1 MRTLLLLITSFL
13 VISIAIN
20 AYLYAELTLVKSMQP
35 EQSVEEETPVK
46 PKPPEAFVPPA
57 YTQAQQAFSTQE
69 FEQALGLLQQLHDS
83 HPDFAARLKN
93 QWFENILQQIRTN
106 RDHSQTPLVQGLLK
120 IYPYNSYYLYL
131 EIELEHWRNTSTD
144 TLAELYQLKAIPLPG
159 DLAVIINRRI
169 AEIYERS
176 TLRLKE
182 AGAWEILS
190 NMLEILVGVDPENQE
205 IRLDLAGAYA
215 MQRQFSLME
224 GVLAYLP
231 PENEDVLR
239 LREIQQQF
247 TAPPDAIAE
256 AEPEPEST
264 TAKNAI
270 ALLRKGHHF
279 LVNAWFKHHAGVQ
292 LMIDTGASTT
302 VISQEAFDNLPRRVK
317 KEFLGNYTVNTAN
330 GPVDAPVYR
339 FNTLTI
345 GEYQVE
351 DIAIVVLSLQ
361 NLEAD
366 GLLGMNFLNQF
377 RFHIDQVNARL
388 LLSPTDT

>member
-13 VISIAIN
+13 VISVAIN
-20 AYLYAELTLVKSMQP
+20 GYLYTELTLVKSMLP
-35 EQSVEEETPVK
+35 EQATPEETPSI
-46 PKPPEAFVPPA
+46 PEQPTEFVPPA
-57 YTQAQQAFSTQE
+57 YTQAQQAFAEQN
-69 FEQALGLLQQLHDS
+69 FDQALVLLEQLQTS
-83 HPDFAARLKN
+83 HPDSASRLKN
-93 QWFENILQQIRTN
+93 QWFEYILQQIRGN
-106 RDHSQTPLVQGLLK
+106 KDNSQAPLVQGLLK

-131 EIELEHWRNTSTD
+131 EVELEHWRTTSTD
-144 TLAELYQLKAIPLPG
+144 TLAELYQLMATPLPS
-159 DLAVIINRRI
+159 DLAVIIARRI
-169 AEIYERS
+169 EEIYERS

-190 NMLEILVGVDPENQE
+190 NMLEILVGVDSENQN
-205 IRLDLAGAYA
+205 IRLDLAEAYA
-215 MQRQFSLME
+215 MQQQFSLME

-231 PENEDVLR
+231 PENETVLR
-239 LREIQQQF
+239 LRELQKQIN
-247 TAPPDAIAE
+247 TPPE
-256 AEPEPEST
+256 ADVEPEEKPVP
-264 TAKNAI
+264 ANAVP
-270 ALLRKGHHF
+270 LVRKGPHF
-279 LVNAWFKHHAGVQ
+279 LVDAWFRHRAGVR

-339 FNTLTI
+339 FNSLTI
-345 GEYQVE
+345 GDFQVQ

-377 RFHIDQVNARL
+377 RFQIDQINARL
-388 LLSPTDT
+388 LLSPIDD

>member
-13 VISIAIN
+13 AISIAIN
-20 AYLYAELTLVKSMQP
+20 AYLYTELTLVKSMLPEKSAPEAPPTQP
-35 EQSVEEETPVK
+35 E
-46 PKPPEAFVPPA
+46 PPEAFVPPA
-57 YTQAQQAFSTQE
+57 YTEAQHAFRAQE
-69 FEQALGLLQQLHDS
+69 FDQALLILQQLHDT
-83 HPDFAARLKN
+83 HPDSAARLKN
-93 QWFENILQQIRTN
+93 QWFENILQQIRSN
-106 RDHSQTPLVQGLLK
+106 RDHSHAPLVQGLLK

-131 EIELEHWRNTSTD
+131 EVELEHWRNTSTD
-144 TLAELYQLKAIPLPG
+144 TLAELYQLLTTPLPS
-159 DLAVIINRRI
+159 DLAVIIARRI
-169 AEIYERS
+169 EEIYERS

-205 IRLDLAGAYA
+205 IRLDLAEAYA
-215 MQRQFSLME
+215 MQQQFSLME

-231 PENEDVLR
+231 PENDTVLR
-239 LREIQQQF
+239 LRELQRQF
-247 TAPPDAIAE
+247 NTPPEPVAKT
-256 AEPEPEST
+256 EPEPENT
-264 TAKNAI
+264 VPENAI
-270 ALLRKGHHF
+270 PLIRKGAHF
-279 LVNAWFKHHAGVQ
+279 LVDAWFRHRSGVR

-317 KEFLGNYTVNTAN
+317 REFLGNYTVNTAN
-330 GPVDAPVYR
+330 GPVNAPVYR
-339 FNTLTI
+339 FNTLTV

-377 RFHIDQVNARL
+377 RFHIDQVNSRL
-388 LLSPTDT
+388 LLSPIDK